1 MGSREKRAGM
11 RKRGRERKTR
21 YLIIS
26 HMENLDL
33 NICMYAIICDDEH
46 RETVW
51 REEIASKAEEGESPE
66 VLTSKGMSR
75 V

>member
-33 NICMYAIICDDEH
+33 NICIHDIKGEGRTIIWE
-46 RETVW
+46 
-51 REEIASKAEEGESPE
+51 EEGEQ
-66 VLTSKGMSR
+66 
-75 V
+75 